1 MVDYY
6 YPYENSHNVKEVIPP
21 ELACVSLGV
30 VSKEGRLCGGKPRCH
45 PMAITVHHTCLLIL
59 IFSWVFR
66 EGLSHLRVVI
76 ARSLFLFSTFIFGD
90 TFLLLF
96 KGFFVVFF
104 FSEPPAANMFNNQP
118 QQSPWQMSLK
128 TDGSIERQQLK
139 MEGNLNQS
147 RRWGF

>member
-30 VSKEGRLCGGKPRCH
+30 VSKEGRLCGGKPQCH

-66 EGLSHLRVVI
+66 EGLSPLI
-76 ARSLFLFSTFIFGD
+76 SKS
-90 TFLLLF
+90 
-96 KGFFVVFF
+96 
-104 FSEPPAANMFNNQP
+104 
-118 QQSPWQMSLK
+118 
-128 TDGSIERQQLK
+128 
-139 MEGNLNQS
+139 GNS
-147 RRWGF
+147 

>member
-30 VSKEGRLCGGKPRCH
+30 VSKEGRLCGGKPQCH

-96 KGFFVVFF
+96 KGFFCCFF
-104 FSEPPAANMFNNQP
+104 F
-118 QQSPWQMSLK
+118 L
-128 TDGSIERQQLK
+128 
-139 MEGNLNQS
+139 
-147 RRWGF
+147 